1 MNRKVLILDVKATY
15 YPRKNWKFGQRKVC
29 LFVTRR
35 CNGLFVE
42 FSVVLFR
49 LRCTELVYMP
59 GRFPEI
65 PEILKVDLKFTPC
78 PDVFAD
84 VLKYSITPVNGASVH
99 RYASIISASGSGRPC
114 PCEPQTQLWTLKT
127 EGRTRTVTLNVYET
141 NSALILLVSGNYCI
155 FI

>member
-49 LRCTELVYMP
+49 LRCTELVYMT

-99 RYASIISASGSGRPC
+99 RYASIYISFW
-114 PCEPQTQLWTLKT
+114 EWTPQPM
-127 EGRTRTVTLNVYET
+127 
-141 NSALILLVSGNYCI
+141 
-155 FI
+155 